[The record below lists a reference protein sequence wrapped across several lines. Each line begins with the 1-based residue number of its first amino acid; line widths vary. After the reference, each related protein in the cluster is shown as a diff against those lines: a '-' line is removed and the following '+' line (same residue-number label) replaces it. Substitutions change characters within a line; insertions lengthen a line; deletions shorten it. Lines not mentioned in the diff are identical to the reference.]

1 MNRAGSKVDSV
12 VRALA
17 TAMAGAVA
25 FWLLQL
31 GSPSNAA
38 AAPLIPDIDSLIDDS
53 GPLPASPDDLNAVP
67 TLWFSTATG
76 LLCKEQTV
84 KVTHQVACAGDL
96 PGQPM
101 GAHIVDL
108 QGVYDRGLGPA
119 RFVAKTS
126 EEFFGETSGAAPVL
140 LPRGHKIVF
149 WSFPPSRSLVCGVPA
164 SADLVCVL
172 KAPHEISSDAGPP
185 VTHGFV
191 IAAPKSWVF

>member
-1 MNRAGSKVDSV
+1 MNRTGSKVDSV

-25 FWLLQL
+25 FSLLQL

-108 QGVYDRGLGPA
+108 QGFTTGALDPPGSLPKPLKSSSVKPAARRLSCFRKVTRSCSGASRPRGLLC
-119 RFVAKTS
+119 
-126 EEFFGETSGAAPVL
+126 AACRRQRTWSVSLKRHKKSALTQAHRL
-140 LPRGHKIVF
+140 LTV
-149 WSFPPSRSLVCGVPA
+149 S
-164 SADLVCVL
+164 
-172 KAPHEISSDAGPP
+172 
-185 VTHGFV
+185 
-191 IAAPKSWVF
+191 

>member
-1 MNRAGSKVDSV
+1 MSRAETGVCSV
-12 VRALA
+12 YRALA
-17 TAMAGAVA
+17 VGFVGIVVVSLALV
-25 FWLLQL
+25 
-31 GSPSNAA
+31 SPFPDAA
-38 AAPLIPDIDSLIDDS
+38 AAPLVPDIDSLIDDS
-53 GPLPASPDDLNAVP
+53 GPLPSSPADLNAVP

-96 PGQPM
+96 PGQLT
-101 GAHIVDL
+101 GTHIVDL

-126 EEFFGETSGAAPVL
+126 EEFFGDTANEVPVQLAP
-140 LPRGHKIVF
+140 GHKIVF

-172 KAPHEISSDAGPP
+172 KAPHEISSDAGPS

>member
-1 MNRAGSKVDSV
+1 MSRAATSV
-12 VRALA
+12 CSVYRALA
-17 TAMAGAVA
+17 VGLVGIVVVSLALVN
-25 FWLLQL
+25 
-31 GSPSNAA
+31 PVPDAA
-38 AAPLIPDIDSLIDDS
+38 AAPLVPDIDSLIDDS
-53 GPLPASPDDLNAVP
+53 GPLPSSPADLNAVP

-96 PGQPM
+96 PGQPT
-101 GAHIVDL
+101 GTHIVDL
-108 QGVYDRGLGPA
+108 QGVYDQGLGPA

-126 EEFFGETSGAAPVL
+126 EEFFGNTANEVPVL
-140 LPRGHKIVF
+140 LAPGHKIVF

-172 KAPHEISSDAGPP
+172 KAPHEISSDAGLS

-191 IAAPKSWVF
+191 IAAPKSRVF

>member
-1 MNRAGSKVDSV
+1 MDGAGNKMRAV
-12 VRALA
+12 VARFVVGLIG
-17 TAMAGAVA
+17 TIVVSLEPIGM
-25 FWLLQL
+25 L
-31 GSPSNAA
+31 PNAA
-38 AAPLIPDIDSLIDDS
+38 AAPWIPDIDSLIDDS
-53 GPLPASPDDLNAVP
+53 GPLPSSPADLNAVP
-67 TLWFSTATG
+67 TLWFSTPTG

-96 PGQPM
+96 PGQPT
-101 GAHIVDL
+101 GTHIVDL
-108 QGVYDRGLGPA
+108 QGVYDQGLGPA

-126 EEFFGETSGAAPVL
+126 EEFFGNTANEVPVL
-140 LPRGHKIVF
+140 LAPGLKIVF

-172 KAPHEISSDAGPP
+172 KAPHEISSDAGPS

>member
-1 MNRAGSKVDSV
+1 MSRAATSV
-12 VRALA
+12 CSVYRSLAVGLVGIVVVSLAL
-17 TAMAGAVA
+17 VN
-25 FWLLQL
+25 
-31 GSPSNAA
+31 PIPDAA
-38 AAPLIPDIDSLIDDS
+38 AVPPIPDIDSLVDDS

-76 LLCKEQTV
+76 LSCKEQTV

-96 PGQPM
+96 PGQPS
-101 GAHIVDL
+101 GTHIVDL

-172 KAPHEISSDAGPP
+172 KAPHEISSDVGPS

>member
-1 MNRAGSKVDSV
+1 MSRAETGVCSV
-12 VRALA
+12 YRALA
-17 TAMAGAVA
+17 VGFVGIVVVSLALVNP
-25 FWLLQL
+25 F
-31 GSPSNAA
+31 PDAA
-38 AAPLIPDIDSLIDDS
+38 AAPLVPDIDSLIDDS
-53 GPLPASPDDLNAVP
+53 GPLPSSPADLNAVP

-76 LLCKEQTV
+76 LLCKEQTG

-96 PGQPM
+96 PGQPT
-101 GAHIVDL
+101 GTHIVDL

-172 KAPHEISSDAGPP
+172 KAPHEISSDAGSP

>member
-1 MNRAGSKVDSV
+1 MSRAATSV
-12 VRALA
+12 CSVYRALA
-17 TAMAGAVA
+17 VGFVGIVVVSLALVK
-25 FWLLQL
+25 
-31 GSPSNAA
+31 PVPDAA
-38 AAPLIPDIDSLIDDS
+38 AAPPVPDIDSLIDDS
-53 GPLPASPDDLNAVP
+53 GPLPSSPADLNAVP

-96 PGQPM
+96 PGPPA
-101 GAHIVDL
+101 GTHIVDL
-108 QGVYDRGLGPA
+108 QGVYDQGLGPA

-126 EEFFGETSGAAPVL
+126 EEFFGNTANEVPVRLAP
-140 LPRGHKIVF
+140 GHKIVF

-172 KAPHEISSDAGPP
+172 KAPHEISSDAGPS